1 MKKLIVGTMCLC
13 ASGFSSFAWA
23 DDAEVLNLD
32 TVTVSANRVDKTLQE
47 TSSKVSVITDEE
59 IDRYL
64 QRNIKDLVK
73 YEPGVTV
80 AGQGR
85 YGLSGF
91 NIRGIDG
98 DRVQTL
104 IDGTPIADE
113 FTFGPNLSARRNF
126 VDIDSL
132 KAVEIVRGPVS
143 NLYGSNAIGGLVT
156 FVTKDPMDYLNQGK
170 KSQYLGARVGYDQ
183 VDSSFDGSITYAG
196 GNSRWQAMILGTY
209 RKGHEHETYFSDDN
223 TVGSARKAANPM
235 DVEDNNILA
244 KLVFSPNNN
253 HQFKLTMDYFKSDS
267 QTEVLNQ
274 VGTSVYGTVK
284 NAVNADDSRE
294 RKRISF
300 QYKGTVETPF
310 FDEFDANLY
319 SQDSETKQNTFEAR
333 TTPSQVQQSRTRNS
347 YFGQENKGFKLTFF
361 KDVNEMVEWVYG
373 FDYDVTDSDTLREG
387 HTVVTATGVPVREYS
402 NFPTRDFPNS
412 EYKSYGVFIQ
422 NDLSFFNDVLVIT
435 PGIRYDKF
443 SLDPTADAIYLSGN
457 TGSPT
462 PASYS
467 EAQVSMKLGA
477 VVNLSDR
484 WSLFGQYAEGFKAPP
499 IDAVNTGFTNFAGG
513 YTALPNPDL
522 KPESSE
528 SVEFGFRYKGEQHHF
543 EMSVYNNDYNNFI
556 YPLAYLGVNPAT
568 GFREFQ
574 AINLDKTEIRGIELR
589 GYWRLDAVLEGLK
602 LQYAYAYSKGRDSVA
617 KVPLNSIQPETATL
631 GLGYDSAGGKW
642 GSELVLVGT
651 KRKTKINP
659 SGLTANQ
666 VAFQTPGYGVL
677 DWVGYYNISKNM
689 KVNWGV
695 FNLTDKKYW
704 QWNSILLSPENASY
718 LSRYTQPGRN
728 ASVSFSVNF

>member
-1 MKKLIVGTMCLC
+1 MKKLVVGTVCLC
-13 ASGFSSFAWA
+13 ASSLSGFALA
-23 DDAEVLNLD
+23 DDAEVLDLEA
-32 TVTVSANRVDKTLQE
+32 VTVSANRIDKTILE
-47 TSSKVSVITDEE
+47 SSSKVSVITDEE
-59 IDRYL
+59 IKRYL

-104 IDGTPIADE
+104 VDGTPIADE

-183 VDSSFDGSITYAG
+183 VDSSFDGSATYAG
-196 GNSRWQAMILGTY
+196 GNNRWQAMILGTY
-209 RKGHEHETYFSDDN
+209 RKGHEYETYFSDDN
-223 TVGSARKAANPM
+223 TVGSTRKAANPM
-235 DVEDNNILA
+235 DIEDNNILA
-244 KLVFSPNNN
+244 KLVFSPNDN
-253 HQFKLTMDYFKSDS
+253 HRLKLTMDYFKSDS

-274 VGTSVYGTVK
+274 VGTAVYGTVK
-284 NAVNADDSRE
+284 NAVNADDSRT
-294 RKRISF
+294 RKRVSF
-300 QYKGTVETPF
+300 QYKGTVETPL

-319 SQDSETKQNTFEAR
+319 VQNSETTQDTFEER
-333 TTPSQVQQSRTRNS
+333 TSPAQVRQSRTRNS
-347 YFGQENKGFKLTFF
+347 YFGQDNRGLKLTFF
-361 KDVNEMVEWVYG
+361 KDMNNALEWVYG
-373 FDYDVTDSDTLREG
+373 LDYDITDSDTLREG
-387 HTVVTATGVPVREYS
+387 KTIVTATGESVREHS

-412 EYKSYGVFIQ
+412 EYKSYGLFLQ
-422 NDLSFFNDVLVIT
+422 SELSLFDDVLILT

-443 SLDPTADAIYLSGN
+443 SLNPTADSIYLSGN

-467 EAQVSMKLGA
+467 ESQTSMKLGA
-477 VVNLSDR
+477 VVKLSDS

-522 KPESSE
+522 KPESSD
-528 SVEFGFRYKGEQHHF
+528 SVEFGVRYKGDQHHF
-543 EMSVYNNDYNNFI
+543 EMSLYQNNYDDFI
-556 YPLAYLGVNPAT
+556 SALAYKGFNPRT
-568 GFREFQ
+568 NLMEFQ
-574 AINLDKTEIRGIELR
+574 AINLDKTEIRGLELR
-589 GYWRLDAVLEGLK
+589 GYWRLNSLLEGLK
-602 LQYAYAYSKGRDSVA
+602 LQYAYAHSKGRDAVA
-617 KVPLNSIQPETATL
+617 KVPLNSVQPETVTV
-631 GLGYDSAGGKW
+631 GLGYDSSNGKW

-651 KRKTKINP
+651 KRKTKINS
-659 SGLTANQ
+659 SGLRTGE
-666 VAFQTPGYGVL
+666 VAFQTPGYGVF
-677 DWVGYYNISKNM
+677 DWIGYYNISKNM

-704 QWNSILLSPENASY
+704 QWNNILLSPQDASY
-718 LSRYTQPGRN
+718 LDRYTQPGRN
-728 ASVSFSVNF
+728 ASISFSVHF

>member
-1 MKKLIVGTMCLC
+1 MKKLVVGTVCLC
-13 ASGFSSFAWA
+13 ASSLSSFALA
-23 DDAEVLNLD
+23 DDAEVLDLEA
-32 TVTVSANRVDKTLQE
+32 VTVSANRIDKTILE
-47 TSSKVSVITDEE
+47 SSSKVSVITDEE
-59 IDRYL
+59 IKRYL

-104 IDGTPIADE
+104 VDGTPIADE

-183 VDSSFDGSITYAG
+183 VDSSFDGSATYAG
-196 GNSRWQAMILGTY
+196 GNNRWQAMILGTY
-209 RKGHEHETYFSDDN
+209 RKGHEYETYFSDDN
-223 TVGSARKAANPM
+223 TVGSTRKAANPM
-235 DVEDNNILA
+235 DIEDNNMLA
-244 KLVFSPNNN
+244 KLVFSPNDN
-253 HQFKLTMDYFKSDS
+253 HRLKLTMDYFKSDS

-274 VGTSVYGTVK
+274 VGTAVYGTVK
-284 NAVNADDSRE
+284 NAVNADDSRT
-294 RKRISF
+294 RKRVSF
-300 QYKGTVETPF
+300 QYKGTVETPL

-319 SQDSETKQNTFEAR
+319 VQNSETTQDTFEER
-333 TTPSQVQQSRTRNS
+333 TSPAQVRQSRTRNS
-347 YFGQENKGFKLTFF
+347 YFGQDNRGLKLTFF
-361 KDVNEMVEWVYG
+361 KDMNNALEWVYG
-373 FDYDVTDSDTLREG
+373 LDYDITDSDTLREG
-387 HTVVTATGVPVREYS
+387 KTIVTATGESVREHS

-412 EYKSYGVFIQ
+412 EYKSYGLFLQ
-422 NDLSFFNDVLVIT
+422 SELSLFDDVLILT

-443 SLDPTADAIYLSGN
+443 SLNPTADSIYLSGN

-467 EAQVSMKLGA
+467 ESQTSMKLGA
-477 VVNLSDR
+477 VVKLSDS

-522 KPESSE
+522 KPESSD
-528 SVEFGFRYKGEQHHF
+528 SVEFGVRYKGDQHHF
-543 EMSVYNNDYNNFI
+543 EMSLYQNNYDDFI
-556 YPLAYLGVNPAT
+556 SALAYKGFNPRT
-568 GFREFQ
+568 NLMEFQ
-574 AINLDKTEIRGIELR
+574 AINLDKTEIRGLELR
-589 GYWRLDAVLEGLK
+589 GYWRLNSLLEGLK
-602 LQYAYAYSKGRDSVA
+602 LQYAYAHSKGRDAVA
-617 KVPLNSIQPETATL
+617 KVPLNSVQPETVTV
-631 GLGYDSAGGKW
+631 GLGYDSSNGKW

-651 KRKTKINP
+651 KRKTKINS
-659 SGLTANQ
+659 SGLRTGE
-666 VAFQTPGYGVL
+666 VAFQTPGYGVF
-677 DWVGYYNISKNM
+677 DWIGYYNISKNM

-704 QWNSILLSPENASY
+704 QWNNILLSPQDASY
-718 LSRYTQPGRN
+718 LDRYTQPGRN
-728 ASVSFSVNF
+728 ASISFSVHF